1 MNYYVLFIIAFLLSF
16 CLTFVVKNVAL
27 AMGIVDRPGGN
38 RKIHKRQIPLLG
50 GFAIFLSFFLVLF
63 LVKDN
68 LLLGDLGGRHWLGV
82 FAGAI
87 LLMIGG
93 YLDDRYELKAKYAII
108 FPVLASLLV
117 VAGGVEIEK
126 ITNPL
131 GGYIYFDTIKI
142 PILNI
147 NGLWYYFVLFSD
159 LLIFAWLLG
168 MMYTTKLLDGIDGLV
183 TGVVAIGAF
192 IIFLFTTSD
201 QYYQGDIALASIIL
215 CAACVGFLVFNWHPA
230 SIFLGEGGSLL
241 LGFILGVLAIISG
254 GKIAIALLVMGIPIM
269 DVAWVIFRRVREGKN
284 PFKFA
289 DRKHLHHRLLSLG
302 IGQKKTVLVYYLFAS
317 GFGLCALFLQSIG
330 KVFALGALLLS
341 MMLIVVFFNYLDKKN
356 VS

>member
-1 MNYYVLFIIAFLLSF
+1 MLYLVLFISTFLLTLS
-16 CLTFVVKNVAL
+16 LTFLIKKFAFKIGVVD
-27 AMGIVDRPGGN
+27 IPGGD
-38 RKIHKRQIPLLG
+38 RKIHKKQIPLLG
-50 GFAIFLSFFLVLF
+50 GLAIFCSFFVVLF
-63 LVKDN
+63 FVKDE
-68 LLLGDLGGRHWLGV
+68 LFLGDLSEKHWLGV

-87 LLMIGG
+87 VLMIGG
-93 YLDDRYELKAKYAII
+93 YLDDKYTIRAKYAIV
-108 FPVLASLLV
+108 FPVIASLLV
-117 VAGGVEIEK
+117 VAGGVGIEK
-126 ITNPL
+126 ITNPM
-131 GGYIYFDTIKI
+131 GGYVYFDAIKI

-159 LLIFAWLLG
+159 LLIFVWLLG

-183 TGVVAIGAF
+183 TGVVGIGAF
-192 IIFLFTTSD
+192 IIFLFSSSE
-201 QYYQGDIALASIIL
+201 QYYQGDIAIASIVL
-215 CAACVGFLVFNWHPA
+215 CATCIGFLVLNWHPA
-230 SIFLGEGGSLL
+230 SIFLGEGGSLF

-269 DVAWVIFRRVREGKN
+269 DVVWVVIRRIRSGKN

-289 DRKHLHHRLLSLG
+289 DKKHLHHRLLALG

-330 KVFALGALLLS
+330 KVFALGILLFS
-341 MMLIVVFFNYLDKKN
+341 MMVIVIFFNYFDRKN